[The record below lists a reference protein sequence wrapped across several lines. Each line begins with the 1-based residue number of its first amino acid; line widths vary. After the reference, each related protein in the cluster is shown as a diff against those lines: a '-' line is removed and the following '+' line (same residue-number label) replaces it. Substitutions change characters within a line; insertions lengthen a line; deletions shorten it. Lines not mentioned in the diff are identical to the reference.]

1 MADKMCRF
9 RHGHSTRD
17 KQYRVD
23 DVEILSKELAEKL
36 AGQRIVD
43 IEGDAPKLKT
53 ATATEPKLKK
63 ATAPEPSR
71 KAVTR

>member
-1 MADKMCRF
+1 MADQICRF
-9 RHGHSTRD
+9 RHGHSTPD

-23 DVEILSKELAEKL
+23 DVEILPKELAEKL

-43 IEGDAPKLKT
+43 IEGDAPKLK
-53 ATATEPKLKK
+53 K
-63 ATAPEPSR
+63 ATAPEASR

>member
-1 MADKMCRF
+1 MADQICRY

-23 DVEILSKELAEKL
+23 DVELLAKEMAEKV
-36 AGQRIVD
+36 AGQQIVS
-43 IEGDAPKLKT
+43 IEGDAPKLKK
-53 ATATEPKLKK
+53 ATAT
-63 ATAPEPSR
+63 EPSR